1 MEEKLIKNIYIGERD
16 FKKIEWD
23 LEIEYWYRDEILSR
37 IWDSKPNH
45 TGIILWPRLDSEGDF
60 QLLMINIMRESL
72 SNWRTGSTKVCY
84 SLDITDF
91 YKMKNKSKTS
101 FKKSEKFSMI
111 SNQDN
116 SKIQEVYKVFFDT
129 ELNNEN
135 PAYIFFPLDSILI
148 KENDIT
154 EDLLTI
160 LKGINLSFDENKKLK
175 IQSDFNINKF
185 REEE

>member
-1 MEEKLIKNIYIGERD
+1 MEDTLIPNIYIGERD

-45 TGIILWPRLDSEGDF
+45 TGIILWPRLDSE
-60 QLLMINIMRESL
+60 
-72 SNWRTGSTKVCY
+72 
-84 SLDITDF
+84 
-91 YKMKNKSKTS
+91 
-101 FKKSEKFSMI
+101 FKKSEKFTTI

-129 ELNNEN
+129 EINNEN
-135 PAYIFFPLDSILI
+135 STYLFFPLNSILI

-154 EDLLTI
+154 EDLLSV
-160 LKGINLSFDENKKLK
+160 LKGIKLSFDENKVLK
-175 IQSDFNINKF
+175 IQSNFNINKF
-185 REEE
+185 TEEE

>member
-1 MEEKLIKNIYIGERD
+1 MEDALIPNIYIGERD

-45 TGIILWPRLDSEGDF
+45 TGIILWPRLDSDGDF
-60 QLLMINIMRESL
+60 QLLMINILRESL
-72 SNWRTGSTKVCY
+72 SNWGTGSTKVCY

-101 FKKSEKFSMI
+101 FKKSEKFTTV

-129 ELNNEN
+129 ELNNKN
-135 PAYIFFPLDSILI
+135 TTYIFFPLNSILV
-148 KENDIT
+148 KEHDIT

-160 LKGINLSFDENKKLK
+160 LKGINLSFDENKILK